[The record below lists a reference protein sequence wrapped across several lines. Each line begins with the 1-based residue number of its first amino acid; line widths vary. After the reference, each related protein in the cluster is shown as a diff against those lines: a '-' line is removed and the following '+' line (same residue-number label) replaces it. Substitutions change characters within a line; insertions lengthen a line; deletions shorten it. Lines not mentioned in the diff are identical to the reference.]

1 MSRICTDIGLRGT
14 LVLSTQVPLSHS
26 PRLNRGTFGDA
37 RMFRYVSEL
46 AAGTIHKSTRNVD
59 KKPLHSDIAR
69 VANTHALIRACLTE
83 PEQMQAATAPDIFPT
98 FHVRVS

>member
-1 MSRICTDIGLRGT
+1 MYTDEVGLRGT
-14 LVLSTQVPLSHS
+14 LVWRSQFRLSHS

-37 RMFRYVSEL
+37 RMLRCVSEL
-46 AAGTIHKSTRNVD
+46 AAGTIHQTTRNVD
-59 KKPLHSDIAR
+59 KKPLDSDIAR
-69 VANTHALIRACLTE
+69 VANTHALTRACLTE